1 MRKVVSPVIA
11 VVFLI
16 LGMILYSVGRR
27 LNIFRWVSLFGSSEE
42 EFTLREFIYLDEVSV
57 VSLLASLTREITE
70 SRTDTE
76 TTESQKRSRFRLRAF
91 TSKIP
96 GFGAAH
102 ERLNINRDTEEV
114 VRKSEIQS
122 KFDELYGE
130 TADNFQLAAGQDDVC
145 IPVSEFQEGG
155 VSELEIEFSAHEL
168 YHFYNAYQYIF
179 DVFEEHVE
187 EFDAE
192 QKQIIE
198 LMGSLFGER
207 IPVVGEATN
216 YRVAENEIRSLDTI
230 EDDEE
235 AEPLQIVGTLDPDM
249 LWQEA
254 STFLY
259 EENKFTAYVRVPEA
273 KLQED
278 WDPLKLTRVIRSIS
292 AEIGD
297 SLSGM
302 IEMSLKEAKQE
313 LDETDLEDEDESID
327 LVQDSH
333 DTYLDKIEEMGGIE
347 LDEDR
352 RQELVEEAFAE
363 VLGGQESSKV
373 EIQTDLLKNIADLAE
388 EQENLDLDRGEL
400 SDLRI
405 ELMSQKSGQGVTP
418 STEDGNYLEVSFVA
432 IYW

>member
-1 MRKVVSPVIA
+1 MVRK
-11 VVFLI
+11 
-16 LGMILYSVGRR
+16 M
-27 LNIFRWVSLFGSSEE
+27 VSLPVAIGLFVLGGILLAAIRPIALKLAGYFGSSEE

-70 SRTDTE
+70 SRTDSE
-76 TTESQKRSRFRLRAF
+76 TIESQKRYRFRLRAF
-91 TSKIP
+91 TSQIP
-96 GFGAAH
+96 GFDASR

-130 TADNFQLAAGQDDVC
+130 TADNFQLAAGQSEVC
-145 IPVSEFQEGG
+145 IPVSELQEGG
-155 VSELEIEFSAHEL
+155 VLELKIEFSAHEL
-168 YHFYNAYQYIF
+168 YHLYKAYRYIF
-179 DVFEEHVE
+179 DVLEDHVE

-198 LMGSLFGER
+198 LMGSLFGDQ
-207 IPVVGEATN
+207 IPVVGEAVN
-216 YRVAENEIRSLDTI
+216 YRVVENEIRSLDTI

-259 EENKFTAYVRVPEA
+259 EENQFTAYVRVPEA
-273 KLQED
+273 EFQND

-292 AEIGD
+292 EEIGD
-297 SLSGM
+297 SLSSM
-302 IEMSLKEAKQE
+302 IEVGLKEAKQE
-313 LDETDLEDEDESID
+313 LDETDLEDGDESID
-327 LVQDSH
+327 LVQDQH
-333 DTYLDKIEEMGGIE
+333 EAYFDEIEEMGEIE
-347 LDEDR
+347 LNGGR
-352 RQELVEEAFAE
+352 RQELVQEAFAE
-363 VLGGQESSKV
+363 VLGEQESSEI
-373 EIQTDLLKNIADLAE
+373 EIQTDLLKNITDLVE
-388 EQENLDLDRGEL
+388 EQEGLDLDRGEL

-405 ELMSQKSGQGVTP
+405 ELMSQKSDQGATL
-418 STEDGNYLEVSFVA
+418 STEDGNHLEVSFVA